1 MKRSEI
7 WILHCEGV
15 ENGRSIVSD
24 YANPSKTY
32 FHQLKIAATR
42 PYLRVS
48 LSVPLDNF
56 IGYGRAARSCD
67 SLRKA
72 AAMEAACYVWNRSDL
87 RYIVKE
93 PYARAAVR
101 YSSQYRKFLVE
112 LVFPVNYFELKKCT
126 K

>member
-7 WILHCEGV
+7 WIVHCEGV

-24 YANPSKTY
+24 YANPSKSY
-32 FHQLKIAATR
+32 FHQLKIVASR
-42 PYLRVS
+42 LYLRVS

-56 IGYGRAARSCD
+56 IGYGARSRD

-72 AAMEAACYVWNRSDL
+72 AAAEAASFILYHSDL
-87 RYIVKE
+87 RYIVKNT
-93 PYARAAVR
+93 YARASVR
-101 YSSQYRKFLVE
+101 YSSQYRKFFVE

>member
-1 MKRSEI
+1 MQFKRSQI

-15 ENGRSIVSD
+15 ENGRSITSD

-48 LSVPLDNF
+48 FSVPLDNF
-56 IGYGRAARSCD
+56 IGCGYHSRD

-72 AAMEAACYVWNRSDL
+72 AALEAASFFWNHSDL
-87 RYIVKE
+87 RYIVKDT
-93 PYARAAVR
+93 YARAAVR
-101 YSSQYRKFLVE
+101 YSFQHRKFFCE
-112 LVFPVNYFELKKCT
+112 LVFPVNYFELKCT